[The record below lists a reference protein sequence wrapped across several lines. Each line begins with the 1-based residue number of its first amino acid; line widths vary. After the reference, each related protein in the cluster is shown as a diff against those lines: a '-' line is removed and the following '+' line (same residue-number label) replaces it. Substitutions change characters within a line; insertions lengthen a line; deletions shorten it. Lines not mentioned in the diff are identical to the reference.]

1 MIVRDNITRE
11 DGVVLVR
18 TYSDERR
25 YIRKVGTN
33 EVYTDAIDLYQSA
46 YEYEETEEYI
56 PVEEEEEEDGMV

>member
-1 MIVRDNITRE
+1 M
-11 DGVVLVR
+11 VLVR

-33 EVYTDAIDLYQSA
+33 EVYADAVDLYPSA

-56 PVEEEEEEDGMV
+56 PVEEEEDL

>member
-33 EVYTDAIDLYQSA
+33 EVYADAVDLYPSA

-56 PVEEEEEEDGMV
+56 PVEEEEDL